1 MQLLDLFADRSQ
13 SGDTTTLTIPADW
26 NSWQGR
32 HGGLIAGLTA
42 DIAAAT
48 WPGAAVKAITA
59 HFGRQSDAA
68 AFSFIAVTRRPG
80 RVVRLVDVTVTQGG
94 TEVLTAVVTLAA
106 EPSEEAGQWFAAEAP
121 ASLPPDRCPNFE
133 FDRRFL
139 PVGAHLDI
147 RPCGGAFPLTGAAHP
162 WMLAWVGVVPE
173 VVIGP
178 GAAVLMCDLAPGVYP
193 MLTAPVAGPTVE
205 MTVHL
210 CAELGSAPGAA
221 PALASQRNSA
231 TSQNWSVDDTSL
243 WDFGGRLIAQA
254 RQVRRIVGGIASG
267 LDGDSAGGIP
277 AG

>member
-1 MQLLDLFADRSQ
+1 VQLLDLFADRSQ
-13 SGDTTTLTIPADW
+13 SGDTTNLTIPADW

-32 HGGLIAGLTA
+32 HGGLIAGLAA
-42 DIAAAT
+42 DVAAAT

-59 HFGRQSDAA
+59 HFGRQSDDG
-68 AFSFIAVTRRPG
+68 AFAFTAVTRRAG
-80 RVVRLVDVTVTQGG
+80 RVVRLVDVTVAQGDA
-94 TEVLTAVVTLAA
+94 EVLTATVTLAA
-106 EPSEEAGQWFAAEAP
+106 EPPEEAVQWFAAQPP
-121 ASLPPDRCPNFE
+121 ASLPPERCQNFE

-178 GAAVLMCDLAPGVYP
+178 GAAVLLCDLAPGVYP
-193 MLTAPVAGPTVE
+193 MLAAPVAGPTVE

-210 CAELGSAPGAA
+210 CAELGSAPGSG

-231 TSQNWSVDDTSL
+231 TSKNWSVDDTSL
-243 WDFGGRLIAQA
+243 WDSGGRLIAQA

-267 LDGDSAGGIP
+267 IVDGNP
-277 AG
+277 AA